1 MVAPTSSHPLNL
13 YAYSVFWSSALFGMM
28 SFRNHGWNPD
38 LSYQQ
43 EASSEAVSVKDIRFP
58 WMQIALRLR
67 RFLLEFYDFS
77 AFFCIHDTKTAC
89 FFHRNLNN
97 GDGCICMMFFVVIK
111 HLIVVHLADMVTRK
125 NQQIFRCIGINKVN
139 VLRNSIRSS
148 SVYVQVCICFFPWW
162 QNIYAAVFG
171 IQTPSSSCGC
181 ITVQQ
186 DGFV

>member
-1 MVAPTSSHPLNL
+1 MDARLLLGSAGFSSN
-13 YAYSVFWSSALFGMM
+13 ST
-28 SFRNHGWNPD
+28 
-38 LSYQQ
+38 
-43 EASSEAVSVKDIRFP
+43 I
-58 WMQIALRLR
+58 
-67 RFLLEFYDFS
+67 FS

-89 FFHRNLNN
+89 FFHRNLDN

-111 HLIVVHLADMVTRK
+111 HLIVVHLVNMVTRK

-181 ITVQQ
+181 ELFSRTDSYWVSTPTTSIPLFAQLLSGKSMIRYFPPYDTAGLATFLSGHEVCFLFLQP
-186 DGFV
+186 GS

>member
-1 MVAPTSSHPLNL
+1 MVGIRIFHISKKHLPKQFP
-13 YAYSVFWSSALFGMM
+13 
-28 SFRNHGWNPD
+28 
-38 LSYQQ
+38 
-43 EASSEAVSVKDIRFP
+43 VKDIDSHGC
-58 WMQIALRLR
+58 QITLRLR
-67 RFLLEFYDFS
+67 RFLLEFCDFS
-77 AFFCIHDTKTAC
+77 AFFGIHDTKTAC

-97 GDGCICMMFFVVIK
+97 GDGCICMMFFVVSK
-111 HLIVVHLADMVTRK
+111 HLIVVHLVNMVTRK

-186 DGFV
+186 DGFVLSQYADYIDSTVCTVTQWKINDPIFSAV